1 MTPTLSTLLGRT
13 WPNLFWR
20 VVFTC
25 DKVRVI
31 VRVVRAL
38 ITWLKSGST
47 LYAFDFSSDSILLV
61 NHAAL
66 NNLANVLNYILL
78 HRYFTFKKSCQ
89 ILVNKG
95 ERKLPWKRFR
105 QFGYTSRGCPEFTFS
120 KKWGI
125 CQVIIKREE
134 TLTSVYPSP
143 LSSNAWSRKVK
154 MPLHWVYDT
163 LNTQKTPK
171 QYYQD
176 L

>member
-25 DKVRVI
+25 YKVRVI

-47 LYAFDFSSDSILLV
+47 LCFWFQFRLYLTSKP
-61 NHAAL
+61 AL

-95 ERKLPWKRFR
+95 ERKLPWKKFR

-120 KKWGI
+120 KNWGI
-125 CQVIIKREE
+125 CQVIKKGRKHWQVSTPVHFQAMPDLEK
-134 TLTSVYPSP
+134 
-143 LSSNAWSRKVK
+143 SRWLCIGC
-154 MPLHWVYDT
+154 MIH
-163 LNTQKTPK
+163 
-171 QYYQD
+171 
-176 L
+176 